1 MNDPR
6 HSLSRSP
13 PSHQHNYGDDE
24 QITKKA
30 PRNNVS
36 YLSDDDDDLDI
47 SCAVEMVPV
56 QLHVARTLA
65 RTTPD
70 DELDRDRPSNERL
83 LLTAFFSFFGFTCA
97 QSVAAFIADSE
108 AMKGD
113 SAAMAVDAL
122 TYLFNLIAERRKSRF
137 EEHWPGTDETDP
149 ERRKRIKERA
159 KRKMTLRLEIIPP
172 VLSVTTL
179 VLVTADVLHSSLTL
193 LLLDSHRDRSEQGD
207 PNVNLMLGFA
217 SLNLLLDAVNVIC
230 FARAK
235 RLCGYNTSNEH
246 THTGTGADARK
257 KRSKSKNYA
266 SVGSG
271 DFFENEVGGHD
282 DHDESNYGNGM
293 ESESS
298 SPPEEEEEQVQEE
311 ANLNM
316 CSAYTHVFA
325 DTLRSIAV
333 VVAAGLAE
341 VVDGITSEEADAAA
355 AVTVSILI
363 ILSLM
368 PLLHGLWMSVS
379 ELRAIQAE
387 ERDEKLYPPTNGH
400 AANHSNDM
408 S

>member
-1 MNDPR
+1 V
-6 HSLSRSP
+6 
-13 PSHQHNYGDDE
+13 PS
-24 QITKKA
+24 
-30 PRNNVS
+30 NNVT
-36 YLSDDDDDLDI
+36 YLSDDEDDLDI
-47 SCAVEMVPV
+47 SYAVEMVPV
-56 QLHVARTLA
+56 QLHVTSTLA

-83 LLTAFFSFFGFTCA
+83 LLTAFFSFFGFTCL
-97 QSVAAFIADSE
+97 QSIAAFIADST

-137 EEHWPGTDETDP
+137 EEHWQGTEETDP

-159 KRKMTLRLEIIPP
+159 KRTMTLRLEIIPP
-172 VLSVTTL
+172 VVSVITL
-179 VLVTADVLHSSLTL
+179 VLVTAEVLHSSLTVL
-193 LLLDSHRDRSEQGD
+193 ILDEHRDRSEQGD

-217 SLNLLLDAVNVIC
+217 SLNLVLDAINVIC

-235 RLCGYNTSNEH
+235 RLCGYNTSNVH
-246 THTGTGADARK
+246 THSSTGMDSKR

-266 SVGSG
+266 SLGTG
-271 DFFENEVGGHD
+271 DDSFANDVDGDEHD
-282 DHDESNYGNGM
+282 RAAESNNDVATD

-298 SPPEEEEEQVQEE
+298 SPSEEEPVQQEE

-363 ILSLM
+363 VLSLI
-368 PLLHGLWMSVS
+368 PLLHGLSMSVS

-400 AANHSNDM
+400 ATNHGNEM
-408 S
+408 T